1 MKKTIDKHTDSFGV
15 DASIYILEKHNKRL
29 FWLLTV
35 CILAL
40 IITNVAWFYYE
51 NQFKIEEITTEVVQ
65 EVDSGE
71 GGDAIIYDGVEVQNG
86 TSKTD
91 SKDNN

>member
-1 MKKTIDKHTDSFGV
+1 MKRNIEKHSNSFGV

-40 IITNVAWFYYE
+40 IITNGAWFYYE
-51 NQFKIEEITTEVVQ
+51 SQFKIEEITTEVVQ

-71 GGDAIIYDGVEVQNG
+71 GGDAVIYDGVEIHNG
-86 TSKTD
+86 ESKAD
-91 SKDNN
+91 SKNHN